1 MTSFC
6 LIGPPRSARVNSIA
20 SRTIAPQ
27 GPHWPTERLSS
38 SVASIATALLDGARV
53 AAEVARSAA
62 VAAEAARRL
71 PESTVEALAS
81 NGMLTLCL
89 PEAYGGPG
97 TDPLTFIEAIEIVA
111 RGDGAAG
118 WAAMIGSTTSSMAA
132 FLDRATAREIFP
144 STSARTSGVFAP
156 NGHGVRD
163 GDGFRVSGRWQWG
176 SGAQHSSWIMG
187 GVRCDDGTQRSC
199 FFPASDVEFHDT
211 WYTSGLRGTGSL
223 DYSVDGVFVPQCMT
237 IEPGVSRPQVDTPL
251 TRFPNFTLLAIG
263 IAAASI
269 GIARAALDE
278 LVEIASDKRPQF
290 SSKTLA
296 ASGYAQTEVA
306 RAESQWRAAR
316 AYLRDEVGQAWD
328 LARAGDP
335 VPVST
340 RVGMRLASA
349 HTVTACAGVAD
360 AAFTIA
366 GGSAVYDTSVLGRCL
381 RDAHVV
387 TQHIMVAPKI
397 NETLGKHLMGV
408 DLDSRM
414 I

>member
-1 MTSFC
+1 MS
-6 LIGPPRSARVNSIA
+6 
-20 SRTIAPQ
+20 
-27 GPHWPTERLSS
+27 
-38 SVASIATALLDGARV
+38 TALLDAARRTAGIAR
-53 AAEVARSAA
+53 AAAA
-62 VAAEAARRL
+62 DAEAARRL
-71 PESTVEALAS
+71 PETTVAALAS

-118 WAAMIGSTTSSMAA
+118 WATMIGSTTSSMAA
-132 FLDRATAREIFP
+132 FLDRDTAREIFP
-144 STSARTSGVFAP
+144 TAAARTAGVFAP
-156 NGHGVRD
+156 NGRGVRD

-187 GVRCDDGTQRSC
+187 GVRCDDDTQRSC
-199 FFPASDVEFHDT
+199 FFPASDVECHDT
-211 WYTSGLRGTGSL
+211 WFSSGLRGTGSL
-223 DYSVDGVFVPQCMT
+223 DYSVDGVFVPQRMT

-263 IAAASI
+263 VAAAAI

-278 LVEIASDKRPQF
+278 LVEIAADKRPQF

-306 RAESQWRAAR
+306 RAESHWRAAR
-316 AYLRDEVGQAWD
+316 AYLHDEVGQASE
-328 LARAGDP
+328 LARAGDRVA
-335 VPVST
+335 VPA

-349 HTVTACAGVAD
+349 HAAAACAGVAD